1 MDTLPL
7 LLWIRYNEL
16 ETIYVS
22 MDYYQD
28 KDAHLITVSFEATAA
43 IARTFTMIDLN
54 RAL

>member
-1 MDTLPL
+1 MDTFPL

-28 KDAHLITVSFEATAA
+28 KDAHRITVSLAA
-43 IARTFTMIDLN
+43 AAVIARTFTMIDLN
-54 RAL
+54 IAL